1 MSQMLGLLSIGAGAL
16 FSQQRAINVTGNNI
30 ANVNTPGYS
39 RQRVG
44 METNALAA
52 AAGGTVGFGVRTTT
66 VERIYDRFLGAQI
79 NQENANLGRWEA
91 RKGMLDRV
99 EGVFDETDGYGLNQ
113 ALSQFWAGWQDLAM
127 NPSGGVERT
136 VLAGAG
142 QNLADSIRGKYADL
156 QQLRRDID
164 ASLTAGV
171 EEINRLT
178 AGIAD
183 LNEKIA
189 RIEVGGTQMANEY
202 RDSRDLALKQLSELI
217 EIRSYEDSAGR
228 AVVSVG
234 NGRVLVESAN
244 SFRLSVRSG
253 AEGRVEL
260 LRTDGG
266 GSTDISGEVGA
277 GKVGGWLQVRD
288 VTIAGY
294 MRRLDDLAQGLIGEV
309 NLLHRAG
316 SGIEGDGGIDFFS
329 GSGAADMA
337 LSEELLAN
345 VNLIAAAFEGSPP
358 GDASNARR
366 IAALQ
371 TARTMD
377 AGALTFDDA
386 ANALVGL
393 VGSDVREAT
402 AYASHQADMMTY
414 LENYRE
420 EVSGVS
426 LDEEMVNLIKYQA
439 GYNAAAKMIS
449 MAQEMLDSLMSIS
462 R

>member
-1 MSQMLGLLSIGAGAL
+1 MTQMLGLLSIGAGAL

-44 METNALAA
+44 METTALAGSA
-52 AAGGTVGFGVRTTT
+52 SGAVGFGVRTTA
-66 VERIYDRFLGAQI
+66 VERIYDRFLGVQI
-79 NQENANLGRWEA
+79 NHENAGLGRWDA
-91 RKGMLDRV
+91 RRGMLERV
-99 EGVFDETDGYGLNQ
+99 EAVFDETAGYGLNQ

-142 QNLADSIRGKYADL
+142 QSLADAIRSRYADL
-156 QQLRRDID
+156 QRTSRDID
-164 ASLTAGV
+164 ASLAAGV

-178 AGIAD
+178 AAIAD
-183 LNEKIA
+183 LNAKIA
-189 RIEVGGTQMANEY
+189 RVESGGTAAANEY

-217 EIRSYEDSAGR
+217 DIQSYEDSAGR

-234 NGRVLVESAN
+234 SGRVLVEGAN
-244 SFRLSVRSG
+244 HYRLGVRSS
-253 AEGRVEL
+253 AEGRTEL
-260 LRTDGG
+260 LRFDDGG
-266 GSTDISGEVGA
+266 SRDISGEIRA

-288 VTIAGY
+288 TTIAGY
-294 MRRLDDLAQGLIGEV
+294 MGRLDDLARGLMEEV

-316 SGIEGDGGIDFFS
+316 SGIDGATGIDFFS
-329 GSGAADMA
+329 GSGAADLTVNA
-337 LSEELLAN
+337 EILSN
-345 VNLIAAAFEGSPP
+345 VNLIAAAGEGSPP
-358 GDASNARR
+358 GDAGNALR

-371 TARTMD
+371 TAPVM
-377 AGALTFDDA
+377 GGGSFDDA
-386 ANALVGL
+386 VSALVSL
-393 VGSDVREAT
+393 VGHDVREAK

-420 EVSGVS
+420 GVSGVS

-449 MAQEMLDSLMSIS
+449 MAQDMLDSLMNMT

>member
-1 MSQMLGLLSIGAGAL
+1 MTQMLGLLSIGAGAL

-44 METNALAA
+44 METTALAGSA
-52 AAGGTVGFGVRTTT
+52 SGAVGFGVRTTA
-66 VERIYDRFLGAQI
+66 VERIYDRFLGVQI
-79 NQENANLGRWEA
+79 NNENAGLGRWDA
-91 RKGMLDRV
+91 RRGMLERV
-99 EGVFDETDGYGLNQ
+99 EAVFDESAGYGLNQ
-113 ALSQFWAGWQDLAM
+113 ALSQFWAGWQDLAV

-142 QNLADSIRGKYADL
+142 QSLADAIRSRYADL
-156 QQLRRDID
+156 QRTSRDID
-164 ASLTAGV
+164 ASLAAGV

-178 AGIAD
+178 AAIAD
-183 LNEKIA
+183 LNAKIA
-189 RIEVGGTQMANEY
+189 RVESGGTAAANEY

-217 EIRSYEDSAGR
+217 DIQSYEDSAGR

-234 NGRVLVESAN
+234 SGRVLVESAN
-244 SFRLSVRSG
+244 HYRLGVRSS
-253 AEGRVEL
+253 AEGRTEL
-260 LRTDGG
+260 LRFDDG
-266 GSTDISGEVGA
+266 GSTDISGEIRA

-288 VTIAGY
+288 TTIAGY
-294 MRRLDDLAQGLIGEV
+294 MGRLDDLARGLMEEV

-316 SGIEGDGGIDFFS
+316 SGIGGATGIDFFT
-329 GSGAADMA
+329 GSGAADLTVNGEI
-337 LSEELLAN
+337 LSN
-345 VNLIAAAFEGSPP
+345 VNLIAAAGEGSPP
-358 GDASNARR
+358 GDAGNALR

-371 TARTMD
+371 TAPVM
-377 AGALTFDDA
+377 GGGSFDDA
-386 ANALVGL
+386 VSALVSL
-393 VGSDVREAT
+393 VGHDVREAK

-420 EVSGVS
+420 GVSGVS

-449 MAQEMLDSLMSIS
+449 MAQDMLDSLMNMT

>member
-1 MSQMLGLLSIGAGAL
+1 MTQMLGLLSIGAGAL

-44 METNALAA
+44 METTALAGSA
-52 AAGGTVGFGVRTTT
+52 SGAVGFGVRTTA
-66 VERIYDRFLGAQI
+66 VERIYDRFLGVQI
-79 NQENANLGRWEA
+79 NHENAGLGRWDA
-91 RKGMLDRV
+91 RRGMLERV
-99 EGVFDETDGYGLNQ
+99 EAVFDETAGYGLNQ
-113 ALSQFWAGWQDLAM
+113 ALSQFWAGWQDLAV

-142 QNLADSIRGKYADL
+142 QSLADAIRSRYADL
-156 QQLRRDID
+156 QRTSRDID
-164 ASLTAGV
+164 ASLAAGV

-178 AGIAD
+178 AAIAD
-183 LNEKIA
+183 LNAKIA
-189 RIEVGGTQMANEY
+189 RVESGGTAAANEY

-217 EIRSYEDSAGR
+217 DIQSYEDSAGR

-234 NGRVLVESAN
+234 SGRVLVEGAN
-244 SFRLSVRSG
+244 HYRLGVRSS
-253 AEGRVEL
+253 AEGRTEL
-260 LRTDGG
+260 LRFDDG
-266 GSTDISGEVGA
+266 GSTDISGEIRA

-288 VTIAGY
+288 TTIAGY
-294 MRRLDDLAQGLIGEV
+294 MGRLDDLARGLMEEV

-316 SGIEGDGGIDFFS
+316 SGIDGATGIDFFS
-329 GSGAADMA
+329 GSGAADLTVNA
-337 LSEELLAN
+337 EILSN
-345 VNLIAAAFEGSPP
+345 VNLIAAAGEGSPP
-358 GDASNARR
+358 GDAGNALR

-371 TARTMD
+371 TAPVM
-377 AGALTFDDA
+377 GGGSFDDA
-386 ANALVGL
+386 VSALVSL
-393 VGSDVREAT
+393 VGHDVREAK

-420 EVSGVS
+420 GVSGVS

-449 MAQEMLDSLMSIS
+449 MAQDMLDSLMNMT

>member
-1 MSQMLGLLSIGAGAL
+1 MLGLLSIGAGAL

-44 METNALAA
+44 METNALQA

-91 RKGMLDRV
+91 QKGMLERV
-99 EGVFDETDGYGLNQ
+99 EVAFDETGGYGLNQ
-113 ALSQFWAGWQDLAM
+113 ALSKFWAGWQDLAM
-127 NPSGGVERT
+127 NPSGGVERA

-142 QNLADSIRGKYADL
+142 QNLADRIRRTYAEL
-156 QQLRRDID
+156 GQVRRDID
-164 ASLTAGV
+164 ASLAAGL
-171 EEINRLT
+171 EEINRLS
-178 AGIAD
+178 ASIAD

-189 RIEVGGTQMANEY
+189 RIEVGGTGMANDY

-217 EIRSYEDSAGR
+217 EIQSHEDSAGR
-228 AVVSVG
+228 VVVSVG
-234 NGRVLVESAN
+234 SGRVLVESAN
-244 SFRLSVRSG
+244 HYDLSLRAAV
-253 AEGRVEL
+253 EGDAQL
-260 LRTDGG
+260 MWPDIGG
-266 GSTDISGEVGA
+266 GWTDISGEIGA
-277 GKVGGWLQVRD
+277 GQVGGWLQARD
-288 VTIAGY
+288 EKVAGY
-294 MRRLDDLAQGLIGEV
+294 MSRLDQLAEGLITAV
-309 NLLHRAG
+309 NALHSAG
-316 SGIEGDGGIDFFS
+316 SGIDGSTGINFFS
-329 GSGAADMA
+329 GSRAADMA
-337 LSEELLAN
+337 VTEEILSDFN
-345 VNLIAAAFEGSPP
+345 QIAAAFSGSPP
-358 GDASNARR
+358 GDASNALR

-386 ANALVGL
+386 ANAIISQ
-393 VGSDVREAT
+393 VGSDVREAK